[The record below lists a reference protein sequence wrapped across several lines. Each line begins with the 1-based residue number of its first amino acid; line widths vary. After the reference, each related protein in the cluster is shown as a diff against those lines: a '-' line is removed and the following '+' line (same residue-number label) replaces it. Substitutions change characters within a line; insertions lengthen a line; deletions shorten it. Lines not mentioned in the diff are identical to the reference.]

1 MKIVLIRHGD
11 AEGAHGHAIGQTDL
25 PLSLR
30 GREDIAAL
38 AEHWP
43 GPPPDAVW
51 SSDLIRAVDS
61 ARLWCKRVG
70 GPTPHIDPRLREL
83 SLGDIEGLRWEDP
96 RVSDDPQVR
105 AWLDDWVHLA
115 PPGGE
120 TLTALE
126 ARLQAFRATLPTA
139 GTVVVFSHATPIRLW
154 LGGVLGW
161 PRTRLFELEL
171 PTASAS
177 ALHRHSSG
185 FEVSFAGQ
193 REPDFRA
200 FLTDTSE

>member
-11 AEGAHGHAIGQTDL
+11 ADGAHARAIGQTDL
-25 PLSLR
+25 PLSAA
-30 GREDIAAL
+30 GRADLLAL
-38 AEHWP
+38 AERWC

-51 SSDLIRAVDS
+51 SSDLLRALDS
-61 ARLWCKRVG
+61 ARLWSERVG
-70 GPTPHIDPRLREL
+70 APEPQIDPRLREL
-83 SLGDIEGLRWEDP
+83 SLGSIEGLRWEDP

-105 AWLDDWVHLA
+105 AWLDDWVQLA

-120 TLTALE
+120 TLADL
-126 ARLQAFRATLPTA
+126 AQRLQDFRSTLPTY
-139 GTVVVFSHATPIRLW
+139 GTLVVFSHATPIRLW
-154 LGGVLGW
+154 ITELLGW
-161 PRTRLFELEL
+161 PRSRLFDLEL

-177 ALHRHSSG
+177 ALRRHSAG

-193 REPDFRA
+193 REPDFRT